1 MTRTSPTRTAG
12 PDDERL
18 RAGDMRSSSRT
29 TGARL
34 FHAADRTAED
44 GPVACV
50 SSGFVPSGGA
60 EHKAG
65 LYTAVGAA
73 GKRMERS
80 CLVAV
85 SAVAAILHVAATPP
99 DGPRKRKA
107 WTSNPGL
114 SRE

>member
-18 RAGDMRSSSRT
+18 RTGDMRSSSRA

-60 EHKAG
+60 EHEAG
-65 LYTAVGAA
+65 LYTAVVQRANAWSGVVW
-73 GKRMERS
+73 S
-80 CLVAV
+80 P
-85 SAVAAILHVAATPP
+85 SAQLLQFCTSRA